1 LVLIS
6 IITIPEIMKY
16 ESNKYKSLE
25 SVEYLKK
32 NTKYTQNFIWK

>member
-1 LVLIS
+1 
-6 IITIPEIMKY
+6 MKY

-25 SVEYLKK
+25 SVEYLK